1 MNISRKLTE
10 ANAAAEKAKAH
21 IKKEALPHEA
31 PQELASEKKE
41 EAVASESLLKRE
53 VERRKGAAETSAKR
67 LEELERE
74 ARQIRGGANG
84 AEGRWEEGMVW
95 YDILGV
101 QVAETITEATGVDA
115 DSGVT
120 RSDKPP
126 EAEVLKDPAAAAASG
141 ELPAASPEYPVVD
154 SDDEKLDRDELLRKI
169 DRLEEELELYQSVV
183 EKQQLILMRQ
193 IGHLST
199 LRETSWPQV
208 VAGQHR
214 SALGKMMAL
223 RRP

>member
-1 MNISRKLTE
+1 LTE

-21 IKKEALPHEA
+21 IKKEAPPHEA

-41 EAVASESLLKRE
+41 EAVLSESLLKRE

-74 ARQIRGGANG
+74 ARQI
-84 AEGRWEEGMVW
+84 EEERTERRK
-95 YDILGV
+95 
-101 QVAETITEATGVDA
+101 VAETITEATGVDA
-115 DSGVT
+115 DSGVI

-126 EAEVLKDPAAAAASG
+126 EAEVLKDPAAAAAASG
-141 ELPAASPEYPVVD
+141 ELPAASPEYPIVD

-193 IGHLST
+193 IGHLS
-199 LRETSWPQV
+199 
-208 VAGQHR
+208 
-214 SALGKMMAL
+214 
-223 RRP
+223 